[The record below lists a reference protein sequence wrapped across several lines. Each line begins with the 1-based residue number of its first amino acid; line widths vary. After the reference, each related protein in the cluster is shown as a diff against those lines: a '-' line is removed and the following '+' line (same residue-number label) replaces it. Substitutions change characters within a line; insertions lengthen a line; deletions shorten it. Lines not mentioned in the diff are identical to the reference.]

1 MKQRAYV
8 AAVLGGLA
16 LLVVVG
22 VVVLQFGRHNP
33 SPPRLEENPNTAI
46 PGELIW
52 FNERG
57 CIMRGAASGATRAE
71 VYCSRQ
77 PQGVASRHRIDVRTA
92 AFVEWAGPTSQLVTV
107 DLETREATFAPFDPR
122 DGPKFSPWSTP
133 VAPDGTGAD
142 IDESGRVVIVAGGFR
157 TQIAD
162 FDVAKYAQPQV
173 AAWSPDSQ
181 WLVLSYYNRR
191 GNGDAEIWII
201 SRDGR
206 VQGTLAKRVR
216 GAESVSW
223 WIDGLAPTPPRP

>member
-1 MKQRAYV
+1 MRQRAYV

-33 SPPRLEENPNTAI
+33 SPRRLEGNPNTTI

-57 CIMRGAASGATRAE
+57 CIMRGAASGASRAE

-77 PQGVASRHRIDVRTA
+77 PQSVASLHRIDVRTA
-92 AFVEWAGPTSQLVTV
+92 AFVEWAGPSPQLVTV
-107 DLETREATFAPFDPR
+107 DLETREATFKPYAPE
-122 DGPKFSPWSTP
+122 DGPKFIPRPSPL
-133 VAPDGTGAD
+133 APDGAGASV
-142 IDESGRVVIVAGGFR
+142 DESGRLVIVVDGVR

-162 FDVAKYAQPQV
+162 FDVAKHGQPQV
-173 AAWSPDSQ
+173 VTWSPDSQ
-181 WLVLSYYNRR
+181 WLVLRYYSRR
-191 GNGDAEIWII
+191 GDGDAEIWII

-206 VQGTLAKRVR
+206 MQGTFAKRVR